1 MKKKGWEHYSHTADM
16 GIRGFGETK
25 QEAFEQTAIAMIA
38 VSVEL
43 DKIRQTETV
52 EIACEGNDDETLLFV
67 WLNKIL
73 YEMATRKML
82 FSKFEVRIDG
92 NKLAGKAYGEKM
104 DLKRHKPVV
113 EIKGATYCD
122 LKVQQDKNG
131 TWVAQC
137 IVDI

>member
-25 QEAFEQTAIAMIA
+25 QEAFEQAAVAMIA
-38 VSVEL
+38 ISVEPE
-43 DKIRQTETV
+43 KIKPAETI
-52 EIACEGNDDETLLFV
+52 EITCEGNDDESLLFD

-73 YEMATRKML
+73 FEMAIRKML
-82 FSKFEVRIDG
+82 FSKFEVRIEG
-92 NKLAGKAYGEKM
+92 NKLAAKAFGERI
-104 DLKRHKPVV
+104 DLEKHKPVV
-113 EIKGATYCD
+113 EIKGATYSD
-122 LKVQQDKNG
+122 LKVHQDTNG